1 MKLLTPILVISPKL
15 EFTITMH
22 EGEMEREMYIT
33 NEERNAEK
41 WQMLMQNFMNW
52 RIFLL
57 QMQGNMDL

>member
-1 MKLLTPILVISPKL
+1 
-15 EFTITMH
+15 
-22 EGEMEREMYIT
+22 MEREMYIT